1 MRDEGELGYQGLM
14 VDVDGVLVDG
24 RPEDGRHWHTS
35 LEEDLGFTS
44 DTLHEQFFAPYWENI
59 VLGRAGLM
67 EHLTTALQKFA
78 PHVSPAEFVSY
89 WFEKD
94 SRLVASLLHELSL
107 VRSAGIRVYLAT
119 NQEHLRAAYLMEKL
133 GLAEHVDGIFYSA
146 RLGAKKPHM
155 EFFAKVQA
163 AVGLGRDELLLID
176 DSRQN
181 IEAALSAGWQAVHW
195 TKHSSPGLVSS
206 CVRDLQRPGPQ
217 MLARPRTCRL
227 GVRPD
232 LFGRLRR
239 RRQDTVQPQISS
251 RSGVVVGPVRDD
263 RDRRARA

>member
-1 MRDEGELGYQGLM
+1 LPIKALM

-35 LEEDLGFTS
+35 MEEDLGFTS
-44 DTLHEQFFAPYWENI
+44 DALHEQFFAPYWENI

-67 EHLTTALQKFA
+67 EHLTTALQKLA
-78 PHVSPAEFVSY
+78 PHVRPAEFVSY

-94 SRLVASLLHELSL
+94 SRLVSPFLAELSRA
-107 VRSAGIRVYLAT
+107 RSAGIRVYLAT

-146 RLGAKKPHM
+146 RLGAKKPDV

-163 AVGLGRDELLLID
+163 AVGLRGEEILLID

-181 IEAALSAGWQAVHW
+181 VEAALEAGWQALHW
-195 TKHSSPGLVSS
+195 TKHSSPDI
-206 CVRDLQRPGPQ
+206 VRRFC
-217 MLARPRTCRL
+217 T
-227 GVRPD
+227 
-232 LFGRLRR
+232 
-239 RRQDTVQPQISS
+239 
-251 RSGVVVGPVRDD
+251 
-263 RDRRARA
+263 

>member
-1 MRDEGELGYQGLM
+1 MAIKALM
-14 VDVDGVLVDG
+14 VDVDGVLVEG

-35 LEEDLGFTS
+35 VEEDLGFTS
-44 DTLHEQFFAPYWENI
+44 ETLHEAFFAPYWENI

-67 EHLTTALQKFA
+67 ENVTAALRRIA

-94 SRLVASLLHELSL
+94 SRLAAALLRELSL

-146 RLGAKKPHM
+146 RLGAKKPDM

-163 AVGLGRDELLLID
+163 AVELDGEEMLLID
-176 DSRQN
+176 DDRRN
-181 IEAALSAGWQAVHW
+181 IEAALRAGWQALHW
-195 TKHSSPGLVSS
+195 TRHSSPGI
-206 CVRDLQRPGPQ
+206 VRSLCTRA
-217 MLARPRTCRL
+217 AR
-227 GVRPD
+227 
-232 LFGRLRR
+232 
-239 RRQDTVQPQISS
+239 
-251 RSGVVVGPVRDD
+251 
-263 RDRRARA
+263 